1 MAGASSRYELLMKLA
16 SGGMATVYVGR
27 VRGPLGFSRLVA
39 IKRAHPHLL
48 EDPSFSRMLVDE
60 AKLASRIHHPNV
72 VAVLDI
78 ERESRSAGAT
88 DLRLVMEYVEGAALS
103 ELLQATE
110 KRETRLAPG
119 VVVRIVLDAC
129 AGLQVAHDLADEQG
143 ALLGLVHRDVSP
155 HNVLV
160 GVDGLARVSDF
171 GIAKATSKPG
181 STTTG
186 SLKGKLAYM
195 APEYVAGGSIDA
207 RADVFAMGVVAWEA
221 FAGTKLFRGSNDLE
235 TLQRIANAE
244 VPSLAATT
252 PEIGKAFDDVLRAA
266 LAREPGD
273 RFSSA
278 RAFANALEA
287 EAKAAGLLATHA
299 EVAAAVRDLARE
311 TLESRR
317 EQIKEVTRQLDAART
332 GGTTQDGPLR
342 SAVDKAIEVVDGK
355 ATPSDSVSAA
365 PSAPRADPAATLVER
380 GPETLDGSGITP
392 ANGSSS
398 FSGTYGPGDIPGTKR
413 GSPLR
418 WFAIA
423 AVIGGV
429 IAVATFTIGKGDPAR
444 TSRSDATATSSAA
457 APPAAP
463 LAASAAVSSAPSSA
477 PAAAVSSAPAP
488 SASASIKAPPK
499 PGPRPGE
506 TIAPNPYGP
515 APRSP

>member
-1 MAGASSRYELLMKLA
+1 MKLA

-103 ELLQATE
+103 ELVQAAE

-119 VVVRIVLDAC
+119 VVARIVLDAC
-129 AGLQVAHDLADEQG
+129 AGLQVAHELADEQG
-143 ALLGLVHRDVSP
+143 APLGLVHRDVSP

-221 FAGTKLFRGSNDLE
+221 FAGAKLFRGSNDLE

-244 VPSLAATT
+244 VPTLATTT

-266 LAREPGD
+266 LAREPTD

-287 EAKAAGLLATHA
+287 EAKSAGLLATHA

-311 TLESRR
+311 TLETRR

-342 SAVDKAIEVVDGK
+342 SAVDKAIGVVDAK
-355 ATPSDSVSAA
+355 NESAQSE
-365 PSAPRADPAATLVER
+365 SA
-380 GPETLDGSGITP
+380 PETLDGSGVTP
-392 ANGSSS
+392 ATGSSS
-398 FSGTYGPGDIPGTKR
+398 FSGTYGPGDIPGKKR

-418 WFAIA
+418 WFAVA
-423 AVIGGV
+423 AITGGV
-429 IAVATFTIGKGDPAR
+429 IAIATFTIGQGGDPAR
-444 TSRSDATATSSAA
+444 TSRSDSSATTS
-457 APPAAP
+457 APASSTVP
-463 LAASAAVSSAPSSA
+463 LTNSSTVSSAPSTAAA
-477 PAAAVSSAPAP
+477 PAASSALSPAAA
-488 SASASIKAPPK
+488 ASASSKPPPK

-515 APRSP
+515 TPRFP

>member
-1 MAGASSRYELLMKLA
+1 
-16 SGGMATVYVGR
+16 
-27 VRGPLGFSRLVA
+27 
-39 IKRAHPHLL
+39 
-48 EDPSFSRMLVDE
+48 
-60 AKLASRIHHPNV
+60 
-72 VAVLDI
+72 
-78 ERESRSAGAT
+78 
-88 DLRLVMEYVEGAALS
+88 MEYVEGAALS

-129 AGLQVAHDLADEQG
+129 AGLQVAHELADEQG
-143 ALLGLVHRDVSP
+143 APLGLVHRDVSP

-160 GVDGLARVSDF
+160 GIDGLARVSDF

-207 RADVFAMGVVAWEA
+207 RADVFATGVVAWEA

-244 VPSLAATT
+244 VPSLASTT

-273 RFSSA
+273 WFSSA

-342 SAVDKAIEVVDGK
+342 NAVDKAIEVVDAK
-355 ATPSDSVSAA
+355 CA
-365 PSAPRADPAATLVER
+365 PSNPGANPGAIEPPPPLPDPAVTQSES

-398 FSGTYGPGDIPGTKR
+398 FSGTYGPGDIPGKKR

-418 WFAIA
+418 WFAVA
-423 AVIGGV
+423 ALIGGV
-429 IAVATFTIGKGDPAR
+429 IAVGTFTIAGGGDPAR
-444 TSRSDATATSSAA
+444 GSRSDATATTTAA
-457 APPAAP
+457 
-463 LAASAAVSSAPSSA
+463 APSSA
-477 PAAAVSSAPAP
+477 PLAISSAVSSAVTSAATPAASSAP
-488 SASASIKAPPK
+488 AASASVPVKTLPK
-499 PGPRPGE
+499 PGGRPGE

-515 APRSP
+515 VPRPP